1 MTEYERVA
9 VHPIVLL
16 SIADHHYCVANNQNK
31 RVIGILLGD
40 VYKGQVNVLQC
51 FAIPFEEDPNDPSVW
66 FVDTNF
72 IDDMYELHRKVTL
85 KEKIVGWYSSK
96 KTVSSNDLDIHQ
108 MMRRFTNQSEPV
120 FITTDVTASDSNEIP
135 VAAFIGAERVRPDG
149 KPIVLSFQSVPTIVD
164 FLEVEE
170 IGVEHLLRD
179 IKDVDMS
186 EIGTTLT
193 NSVHGLAALEQ
204 RLHGISEYLQDVIDG
219 KLQVDNEI
227 IGLTQ
232 SIFNLLPNLGL
243 KDTVD
248 SLATKSDDSAFMIFI
263 SQLCRSVVA
272 LHELVNS
279 RHPPR
284 AEEKK
289 DEKQNE
295 KKDDKQS
302 EKKDE
307 KKVESK

>member
-1 MTEYERVA
+1 MASIERVA

-16 SIADHHYCVANNQNK
+16 SIADHHHRVANDKNT

-40 VYKGQVNVLQC
+40 FYKGQVNVLQC
-51 FAIPFEEDPNDPSVW
+51 FAIPFEEDPTDPTVW

-72 IDDMYELHRKVTL
+72 IDDMLALHKKVTL
-85 KEKIVGWYSSK
+85 KETIVGWYSSST
-96 KTVSSNDLDIHQ
+96 TVCKNDLDIHH
-108 MMRRFTNQSEPV
+108 MMRRYNPNPV
-120 FITTDVTASDSNEIP
+120 FITTDVKARDPHEIP
-135 VAAFIGAERVRPDG
+135 VSAFVGAERVRPDG
-149 KPIVLSFQSVPTIVD
+149 KPIVTSFQNVPTIVD

-193 NSVHGLAALEQ
+193 NSVHGLAALEH
-204 RLHGISEYLQDVIDG
+204 RLRGISDYLQDVIDQ
-219 KLQVDNEI
+219 KYQVDNEI

-248 SLATKSDDSAFMIFI
+248 SLATKSDDSTFMIFI

-279 RHPPR
+279 RHPPHS
-284 AEEKK
+284 
-289 DEKQNE
+289 DENE
-295 KKDDKQS
+295 KG

-307 KKVESK
+307 KKDEKKEETKK